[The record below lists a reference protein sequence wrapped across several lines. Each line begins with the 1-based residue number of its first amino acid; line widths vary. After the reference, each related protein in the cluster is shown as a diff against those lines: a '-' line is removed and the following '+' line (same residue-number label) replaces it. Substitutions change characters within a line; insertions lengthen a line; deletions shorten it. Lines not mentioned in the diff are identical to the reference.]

1 MASASD
7 ARSATIDGSAKVKGK
22 YPVNIDVML
31 EQLDLQD
38 EDFNDLVLDDVE
50 QEIQAS
56 VQWMALAR
64 VQTEKG
70 FSHPAFFGEMRAAWN
85 LAQVNQRQLFV
96 VRYEKLAFFCEACGI
111 LGHGY
116 KECGRGVYEEKELK
130 FKKWLY
136 ADMPPRNNFRGG
148 FSGSRGG
155 GRMGKGGFGRGT
167 GRGVSM
173 DADEEEVE
181 ELKDTGTS
189 PRKPV
194 DTTMTDGNPNARK
207 RVDFDEKEPAKEVNN
222 GQIVVLNNTDIVM
235 NTGEETYENST
246 SSVDSK
252 GNKRAKKGD
261 ERNKQ
266 NLETLAGSLK
276 GCR

>member
-7 ARSATIDGSAKVKGK
+7 VHSATSDGSAKVKGK
-22 YPVNIDVML
+22 EPVNIDVML

-85 LAQVNQRQLFV
+85 LAQVVKFRAIGENLFTIQASCLGDWERIVENGPWLFRNWAVLIEPQNQRQLFV
-96 VRYEKLAFFCEACGI
+96 VRYEKLAFFCEACGK

-136 ADMPPRNNFRGG
+136 ADMPPRNNFGGG

-155 GRMGKGGFGRGT
+155 GRIGKGSLGRGT
-167 GRGVSM
+167 GRGVPM

-207 RVDFDEKEPAKEVNN
+207 RVNFDEKEPAKEVNN
-222 GQIVVLNNTDIVM
+222 G
-235 NTGEETYENST
+235 
-246 SSVDSK
+246 
-252 GNKRAKKGD
+252 
-261 ERNKQ
+261 
-266 NLETLAGSLK
+266 
-276 GCR
+276 